1 MKEPE
6 RREALEG
13 LYKALKEKNLPGVK
27 LELDSNPVVYTE
39 HTCTRVRARCYVID
53 RVSPHG
59 HVLETASLG
68 VNRQGLAVRVIQ
80 VMTGLLSL

>member
-6 RREALEG
+6 RQEALEG
-13 LYKALKEKNLPGVK
+13 LYKALKEKSVPGVK

-39 HTCTRVRARCYVID
+39 NTCTRVRARCYFIK
-53 RVSPHG
+53 RISLHG

-68 VNRQGLAVRVIQ
+68 TNHQALAVKIIQ
-80 VMTGLLSL
+80 AMSGMLSL